1 MADLHLTPRPLNQG
15 NVLPSED
22 VAIVG
27 MACRTSGKVD
37 SPEKLWQFLIDGKG
51 VPGKEALEDAGI
63 DPRSLAGSNTAVF
76 MGIDS
81 DDYSRLLLEDIPNI
95 EAWMGIG
102 TAAHGVPNRVS
113 YHLDLMGPSAAVDA
127 ACASSL
133 VAVHHGRQAIL
144 MRESRVAI
152 VGGVNVLLAPALT
165 RMLGK
170 AGALSPD
177 AICKSFDDAANGYAR
192 GEGGAVLVL
201 KELSSAVRDGDKILA
216 TLKGSAVAQDGKTNG
231 IMAPNA
237 KAQEIVGRQALARAG
252 IDPLTVGYV
261 EAHATAT
268 PLGDPTEI
276 SAISALYGSERS
288 RTGRPPVWLG
298 SIKPNTGHLE
308 AAAGTISLIKAVL
321 AVDKGELAPQ
331 AHLNELTSKVD
342 WHDCGLQV
350 VRERTRWADSDGP
363 RRAAVCSYGY
373 GGTVSQAIIEQYPR
387 ANAYCNG
394 SSSQHSRHDSALING
409 QGHQEAHLPIILAV
423 SAIQEKR
430 LGPQAKALAEWLASE
445 SGRSTEISIVG
456 STLAM
461 RRAHHDY
468 RLTVLAETHDEA
480 ITALLQS
487 ANGSQDKAPRF
498 SKGRI
503 LQHASSVWVFSGHGA
518 QWKDMGLDLLHD
530 HVFVRAISDLD
541 TIIHHEA
548 GFSAVD
554 VLGGGNFEAS
564 ERVQIMTYVM
574 QIGLSEVLKSRGVKP
589 TAVIGHSVGEIAA
602 SVVAGCLTAAEGA
615 LVVIRRAK
623 LYLKIREKHPGGMAL
638 VGMPFAEVV
647 KKLGKRTDL
656 VAAIDSSPTSSVISG
671 TADAVSGFTDE
682 MKQSG
687 VRTFRVNTDVA
698 FHSPMLAQLRDP
710 LKDALTGSLHPR
722 APHIP
727 VYSTSNRDCRH
738 DGLRDVDYW
747 IDNMIN
753 PVQLTAA
760 VSAAI
765 DDGHRIFVEV
775 SSHPIVLQSINETI
789 SAGGL
794 GDDEFATIPTMKRDV
809 PASQALQ
816 STVAQLYINGAP
828 VDFDS
833 QFGHKSEWSRE
844 VPRTQWMHRPYYRQV
859 ETGPLGAGDLHNVD
873 KHTLLGQRTTVL
885 GTDTVVYST
894 RLDDRSKP
902 YPGMHPLD
910 GTEIIPAAVY
920 INTFQKATG
929 ANVLADIQ
937 LKIPVSMGPEPRE
950 VQIVVEK
957 GSISVAS
964 TLPSSPDSD
973 DPVAGEKSWIAHSV
987 CHWQRAPHLNVP
999 TQRFDIPMIQKR
1011 IGTLLPHGFA
1021 VDFLSKVGVAS
1032 MAFPWTVTEHYG
1044 NEQEM
1049 LAKVDVDPS
1058 VDKVIWDDK
1067 SWAPM
1072 LDAATSVGSA
1082 IFFNKPSV
1090 RIVSRIDEVTL
1101 YTSGSLPKIGY
1112 LFIEAAPDS
1121 ISLASHVSVLDESG
1135 TLLAKFKSMRFS
1147 EVEGASGMS
1156 GSTESLVHLINWVP
1170 PKFSEKPRRLSSVLL
1185 VSDDEDKLAAYH
1197 KQLESQASHIHRFR
1211 DATELEQLSTE
1222 DLRDELRQK
1231 GATIVYVPRLVER
1244 VGDVADATEDF
1255 IWQTSTLARFIENNS
1270 LSSTCKLFVITH
1282 REGGSGSVTALAH
1295 GALYGLA
1302 RIIASEHPDLWGG
1315 LLDTDEPQRCPLTA
1329 MKYVQGQDVVR
1340 VVDGL
1345 PRRGVMRSLTAEE
1358 RHSLGTAKTL
1368 MPKPQGTYVVTGGLG
1383 DFGLETCRFLVEKGA
1398 RRIVTVSRTGLA
1410 PRRQWPD
1417 LLKKGGKMAAVIALI
1432 EKLEGVG
1439 ASIHAIALD
1448 ISAPDAAKQI
1458 RTAIEALGLPPI
1470 LGVVHAAGILE
1481 GSLLMDTTRDFYAHI
1496 LASKVRG
1503 ALALHEAF
1511 PPKSL
1516 DFFVLYSSTGQLVGT
1531 VGQAAYGS
1539 ANAFLD
1545 GLAAHRRSQGDNA
1558 VSFQFSALRGLGM
1571 ATGIDFLA
1579 EELLSKGITDISRDE
1594 AFRAWEH
1601 VNKYDIDSA
1610 VVVRCLPIEEGS
1622 VAPIPLIEDV
1632 VVRRPRAHSTPNS
1645 GAVDDTAGAPH
1656 SRPADPVELEQW
1668 LSIRIRE
1675 CIAAILMMS
1684 DVTDVDPKM
1693 SFADMG
1699 IDSVMTVALREK
1711 LQSNLRVKVPLTLT
1725 WNKPTVNHLIPWF
1738 VAKFEE
1744 GGEK

>member
-1 MADLHLTPRPLNQG
+1 
-15 NVLPSED
+15 
-22 VAIVG
+22 
-27 MACRTSGKVD
+27 MACRTAGKVD
-37 SPEKLWQFLIDGKG
+37 SPEKLWQFLLDGKG
-51 VPGKEALEDAGI
+51 APGKVPSGRWEPWRRRDARNAKELVKTLDKGYFIEELENFDAPFFGISPKEAEQMDPHQRLALELSWEALEDAGI
-63 DPRSLAGSNTAVF
+63 DPRSLAGSDTAVF

-102 TAAHGVPNRVS
+102 TAAHGVPNQVS

-144 MRESRVAI
+144 MRESRIAI

-177 AICKSFDDAANGYAR
+177 AICRSFDDAANGYAR

-201 KELSSAVRDGDKILA
+201 KNLSRAVRDGDNILA

-268 PLGDPTEI
+268 SLGDPTEI
-276 SAISALYGSERS
+276 SAISAIYGPERS
-288 RTGRPPVWLG
+288 RTGRPVWLG
-298 SIKPNTGHLE
+298 SIKPNVGHLE
-308 AAAGTISLIKAVL
+308 AAAGTIGLIKAVL
-321 AVDKGELAPQ
+321 AVAKGELAPQ
-331 AHLNELTSKVD
+331 AHLNKLTSKVD
-342 WHDCGLQV
+342 WHDCGLKF
-350 VRERTRWADSDGP
+350 VRERTQWADPDGP

-373 GGTVSQAIIEQYPR
+373 GGTVSHAIIEQYPC
-387 ANAYCNG
+387 ANAYF
-394 SSSQHSRHDSALING
+394 
-409 QGHQEAHLPIILAV
+409 ILAV

-445 SGRSTEISIVG
+445 SGRSTKLSIVG
-456 STLAM
+456 STLAK

-468 RLTVLAETHDEA
+468 RLAVLAETHDEA
-480 ITALLQS
+480 IAALLHS
-487 ANGSQDKAPRF
+487 AN
-498 SKGRI
+498 
-503 LQHASSVWVFSGHGA
+503 ASRN
-518 QWKDMGLDLLHD
+518 LLRD
-530 HVFVRAISDLD
+530 RVFVRAISDLD

-548 GFSAVD
+548 GFSAID
-554 VLGGGNFEAS
+554 VLGSGEFEAS

-602 SVVAGCLTAAEGA
+602 SVVAGF
-615 LVVIRRAK
+615 I
-623 LYLKIREKHPGGMAL
+623 
-638 VGMPFAEVV
+638 
-647 KKLGKRTDL
+647 
-656 VAAIDSSPTSSVISG
+656 
-671 TADAVSGFTDE
+671 DE

-698 FHSPMLAQLRDP
+698 FHSPMLVQLREP

-722 APHIP
+722 TPHIP
-727 VYSTSNRDCRH
+727 VCSTPNKDCRH

-760 VSAAI
+760 VSAAL
-765 DDGHRIFVEV
+765 DDGYRIFV
-775 SSHPIVLQSINETI
+775 
-789 SAGGL
+789 
-794 GDDEFATIPTMKRDV
+794 EFATIPTMKRDV
-809 PASQALQ
+809 PAMNALQ
-816 STVAQLYINGAP
+816 STVTQLYINGAP

-833 QFGHKSEWSRE
+833 QFDHKSEWSRE

-859 ETGPLGAGDLHNVD
+859 ETGPLGAGDPHDVD
-873 KHTLLGQRTTVL
+873 KHTLLGQRTPVL
-885 GTDTVVYST
+885 GTDTVVYLT
-894 RLDDRSKP
+894 RLDDKSKP

-929 ANVLADIQ
+929 ANVLTDIQ
-937 LKIPVSMGPEPRE
+937 LK
-950 VQIVVEK
+950 K

-964 TLPSSPDSD
+964 TLPSSHDSGN
-973 DPVAGEKSWIAHSV
+973 PAACEKSWIAHSV
-987 CHWQRAPHLNVP
+987 CQWERAPHVGVP
-999 TQRFDIPMIQKR
+999 TQHFDIPMIKKR
-1011 IGTLLPHGFA
+1011 IGTLLPDGFA
-1021 VDFLSKVGVAS
+1021 VEFLSKVGVAS

-1044 NEQEM
+1044 NEREM
-1049 LAKVDVDPS
+1049 LAKVEVDPS
-1058 VDKVIWDDK
+1058 VDKVTWDDR

-1101 YTSGSLPKIGY
+1101 YTSDSLPKIGY

-1121 ISLASHVSVLDESG
+1121 ISLASHVSVLDEKG
-1135 TLLAKFKSMRFS
+1135 TLFAKSKSMRFS
-1147 EVEGASGMS
+1147 EVEGASGIS
-1156 GSTESLVHLINWVP
+1156 GSTESLVHRINWVL
-1170 PKFSEKPRRLSSVLL
+1170 PKFSEKPRRLSSVV

-1197 KQLESQASHIHRFR
+1197 KQLESQASHIHSFR
-1211 DATELEQLSTE
+1211 DASELEQLSTK
-1222 DLRDELRQK
+1222 DLRIELRQK
-1231 GATIVYVPRLVER
+1231 GATIMYVPRTVER

-1255 IWQTSTLARFIENNS
+1255 IWQTSTLARFIETNS
-1270 LSSTCKLFVITH
+1270 LSSTCKLFVITD

-1315 LLDTDEPQRCPLTA
+1315 LLDVDEPQKCPLTA

-1358 RHSLGTAKTL
+1358 RHAPGTAKTL

-1383 DFGLETCRFLVEKGA
+1383 GFGLETCRFLVEKGA
-1398 RRIVTVSRTGLA
+1398 RRIVTVSRKGLA

-1417 LLKKGGKMAAVIALI
+1417 LVKEDDRMATVIAHV
-1432 EKLEGVG
+1432 EKLESVG
-1439 ASIHAIALD
+1439 ASIHTIALD

-1458 RTAIEALGLPPI
+1458 RAAIEELGLPPV

-1481 GSLLMDTTRDFYAHI
+1481 GSLLMDTTREFYAHI
-1496 LASKVRG
+1496 LAPKVRG
-1503 ALALHEAF
+1503 ALAIHETF
-1511 PPKSL
+1511 PPNSL
-1516 DFFVLYSSTGQLVGT
+1516 DFFVFYSSMGQLVGT

-1539 ANAFLD
+1539 TNAFLD

-1558 VSFQFSALRGLGM
+1558 VSFQFSALRGLGR

-1610 VVVRCLPIEEGS
+1610 VVVRCLPIDEGS

-1632 VVRRPRAHSTPNS
+1632 VVRRPRADPTAKPGVVDKADTP
-1645 GAVDDTAGAPH
+1645 G
-1656 SRPADPVELEQW
+1656 SRPTDPAELEKW
-1668 LSIRIRE
+1668 LSVRIRE

-1684 DVTDVDPKM
+1684 DVADVDPRM

-1711 LQSNLRVKVPLTLT
+1711 LQSSLKVKVPLTLT
-1725 WNKPTVNHLIPWF
+1725 WNKPTINHLIPWF

-1744 GGEK
+1744 GSEK